1 MMAYIKC
8 LPVAKKPKSALVI
21 KTVEDLVK
29 LGWCLS
35 RRGKKSSGKAGGK
48 RGALEKDEDDGGEEE
63 KSGKKDQYAGYKCE
77 VSKREMRRWGLGAFL
92 EVMRKRQS
100 GYAGVVEWLERELGK
115 L

>member
-1 MMAYIKC
+1 MAYIKC

-21 KTVEDLVK
+21 KTVEDLVR

-35 RRGKKSSGKAGGK
+35 RRGKKRSGKAEEKGGD
-48 RGALEKDEDDGGEEE
+48 LDKDESEAGEEGQ
-63 KSGKKDQYAGYKCE
+63 SGYKCE

>member
-21 KTVEDLVK
+21 KTVEDLVR

-35 RRGKKSSGKAGGK
+35 RRGKKSSRKVDGKGGDLD
-48 RGALEKDEDDGGEEE
+48 RDEEEEEE

-77 VSKREMRRWGLGAFL
+77 ISKRDMRRWGLGAFL
-92 EVMRKRQS
+92 EVMKKRQS
-100 GYAGVVEWLERELGK
+100 GYTGVVEWLEKELGK
-115 L
+115 F

>member
-21 KTVEDLVK
+21 KTVEDLVR

-35 RRGKKSSGKAGGK
+35 RRGKKSSGKAG
-48 RGALEKDEDDGGEEE
+48 EKGGNLDKDKGEGGEEE
-63 KSGKKDQYAGYKCE
+63 QGGKKDQYAGYICE
-77 VSKREMRRWGLGAFL
+77 VPKREMRRWGLGAFL

-100 GYAGVVEWLERELGK
+100 GYTGVVEWLERELGK

>member
-1 MMAYIKC
+1 MAYIKC

-63 KSGKKDQYAGYKCE
+63 KSGYKCE